1 MQCGANTKKEKVE
14 VLIEIIIEAA
24 WLPQVQTGVDVHNK
38 LQLIVVDLFAEN
50 SVCVADSFTVAIE
63 VPFSVV
69 KRADRPSLQPS

>member
-1 MQCGANTKKEKVE
+1 M
-14 VLIEIIIEAA
+14 
-24 WLPQVQTGVDVHNK
+24 QTGVDVHSK

-50 SVCVADSFTVAIE
+50 SVCVVDSFTVAIE

>member
-1 MQCGANTKKEKVE
+1 MEPTRERKKLRFLSK
-14 VLIEIIIEAA
+14 LLFEAA
-24 WLPQVQTGVDVHNK
+24 RLPQVQTGVNVHNK

-50 SVCVADSFTVAIE
+50 SVCVVDSFTVAIE